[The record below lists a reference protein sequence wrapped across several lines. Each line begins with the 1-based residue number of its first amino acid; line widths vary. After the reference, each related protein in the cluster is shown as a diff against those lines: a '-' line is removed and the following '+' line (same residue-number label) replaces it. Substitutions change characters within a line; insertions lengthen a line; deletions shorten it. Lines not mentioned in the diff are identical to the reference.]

1 MPWRSKF
8 ERLFPD
14 RVVLDFPLKNRTS
27 YKTGGNADALVFPG
41 APEEVVAIQDFAYQN
56 ALQCWILGGGTN
68 VLVHDSGLRGIV
80 IATDRLKRCEFEENL
95 ETITVSAQAGVPL
108 KHLLALSFRK
118 GWTGLEP
125 VAGIPGTV
133 GGALLGNAG
142 GRFGSMGDI
151 VADVAIVEGTS
162 SMLVLK
168 NSEVGFAYRTTLL
181 AKPGRVVT
189 GCTLNLV
196 RSLPERV
203 AIGIRRSMSLR
214 KGQPAGKITAGCVFK
229 NPTSGAAGEMLDR
242 AGCKDL
248 TLGGAQVSAS
258 HANFIENARGATS
271 KDIFLLALE
280 CRKRVFGLTGEH
292 LEFEI
297 QFLGE
302 PWRSD
307 EKAVV

>member
-1 MPWRSKF
+1 
-8 ERLFPD
+8 
-14 RVVLDFPLKNRTS
+14 
-27 YKTGGNADALVFPG
+27 GNADALVFPG
-41 APEEVVAIQDFAYQN
+41 TPEEVAAIQDFAYQN
-56 ALQCWILGGGTN
+56 ALQCCILGGGTN

-80 IATDRLKRCEFEENL
+80 IATDMLNRCEFKENL
-95 ETITVSAQAGVPL
+95 EAITVSAQAGVPL
-108 KHLLALSFRK
+108 KNLLALSFRK

-151 VADVAIVEGTS
+151 VADVTVVGGKNATI
-162 SMLVLK
+162 VLK
-168 NSEVGFAYRTTLL
+168 HSEAGFAYRKTLL
-181 AKPGRVVT
+181 ARPGRVVT
-189 GCTLNLV
+189 ACTLSLA

-214 KGQPAGKITAGCVFK
+214 KGQPAGKVTAGCVFK
-229 NPTSGAAGEMLDR
+229 NPASGAAGEMLDR
-242 AGCKDL
+242 AGCKDMA
-248 TLGGAQVSAS
+248 LGGARVSAS
-258 HANFIENARGATS
+258 HANFIENAHGATS
-271 KDIFLLALE
+271 MDIFLLALE
-280 CRKRVFGLTGEH
+280 CRKRVFELTGEH

-307 EKAVV
+307 EKAAV